1 MTVEHL
7 RRLGPRTWLS
17 DELINIYIDMLS
29 RRDSQ
34 LCQQQQTRKPSIFF
48 HSQFIGRL
56 LEGERYDYTRVKN
69 WTNKVSGSIS
79 SCTCNVVGLLLLHL
93 NVNNLYLYLKISALT
108 TYNTCCHLTY
118 WLNVKCTLL
127 YLLFVVWW
135 RFRKRQVVFH
145 RQPW

>member
-1 MTVEHL
+1 MTVKHL

-48 HSQFIGRL
+48 HSQFIGKL

-69 WTNKVSGSIS
+69 WTKKVSGSIS

-108 TYNTCCHLTY
+108 THVVILLIDLM
-118 WLNVKCTLL
+118 LNAL
-127 YLLFVVWW
+127 YSIF
-135 RFRKRQVVFH
+135 FS
-145 RQPW
+145 